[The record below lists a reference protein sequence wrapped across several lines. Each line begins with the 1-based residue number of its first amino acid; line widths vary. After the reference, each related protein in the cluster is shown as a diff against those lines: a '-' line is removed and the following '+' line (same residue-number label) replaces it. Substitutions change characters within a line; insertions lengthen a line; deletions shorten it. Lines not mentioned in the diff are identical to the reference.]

1 MWILKLLKVLGRALV
16 DLLFIILFVVLTSIV
31 LSSVSLVMAFVLAI
45 PIWLACA
52 YVYRAL
58 QSIGGQKAQA
68 A

>member
-1 MWILKLLKVLGRALV
+1 M

-45 PIWLACA
+45 PVWLACA

-68 A
+68 V